1 MRVRNLLG
9 LDCGNSSFRIVLG
22 RFDGETISCEVIDQY
37 PNDMIRIGDYD
48 YWDFLR
54 IFDGL
59 KQSMKKAASM
69 VDRIDSIGVC
79 TWGVDFALYDR
90 RGNML
95 SNPLAY
101 RNAVGGEQ
109 LARLTEKEQADLF
122 RMTGILCDKIN
133 SVYMLAGIRERMPE
147 LFSIADKLLMVP
159 DVFNFMLTGVM
170 QNEPSE
176 LSTTQLMGAG
186 TGAVS
191 PEACGRFG
199 IPQSLFSPVGIHGQK
214 IGDVRKSL
222 LEELGIPYDIPVI
235 CVPSHDTA
243 AAVLA
248 IPAREERF
256 AFISSGTWSLIG
268 TELDKPAVTDAVLQA
283 GLTNET
289 GAFGKITLLKNSAG
303 MFIIQRIR
311 RELEQAL
318 DRDVSWG
325 EMDEM
330 AAAYKGPA
338 PLINVNSGRFFNPLN
353 MSREIW
359 RCLTETGQIKGELDW
374 GTVIQCV
381 YESMACSYALTI
393 GDLEKAAQAAFDSVY
408 IVGGGSKNLAVNQLT
423 AARTGKQVVACGKES
438 TSLGNIAAQLF
449 YFGEARD
456 AARLRE
462 IIGKSIECR
471 EYRQPYTEDGVIQR
485 YAALLSE

>member
-22 RFDGETISCEVIDQY
+22 RFDGETISCEVIGQY

-59 KQSMKKAASM
+59 KQSMKKTASM

-79 TWGVDFALYDR
+79 TWGVDFALFDK

-101 RNAVGGEQ
+101 RNTIGGEQ
-109 LARLTEKEQADLF
+109 LGRLTEKERAELF
-122 RMTGILCDKIN
+122 HLTGILCDKIN

-147 LFSIADKLLMVP
+147 LYSIADKLLMVP
-159 DVFNFMLTGVM
+159 DVFNFMLTGIM

-176 LSTTQLMGAG
+176 LSTSQLMGAG
-186 TGAVS
+186 TGTVS
-191 PEACGRFG
+191 PESCQRFG
-199 IPQSLFSPVGIHGQK
+199 IPQSLFSPIGIHGQK
-214 IGDVRKSL
+214 IGCVRKPL
-222 LEELGIPYDIPVI
+222 LEELGISYDIPVI

-248 IPAREERF
+248 IPAREDRF

-268 TELDKPAVTDAVLQA
+268 TELEKPVVTDAVLAA

-289 GAFGKITLLKNSAG
+289 GAFGKTTLLKNSAG

-311 RELEQAL
+311 RELEQAIG
-318 DRDVSWG
+318 RGVSWG
-325 EMDEM
+325 EMDDM
-330 AAAYKGPA
+330 AAAYQGPP
-338 PLINVNSGRFFNPLN
+338 PLLNVNSSRFFNPLD
-353 MSREIW
+353 MGGEIW
-359 RCLTETGQIKGELDW
+359 RFLRESGQVTGERDW
-374 GTVIQCV
+374 GTVIQAV
-381 YESMACSYALTI
+381 YESMACSYALTVR
-393 GDLEKAAQAAFDSVY
+393 DLEKATGADFDTIY
-408 IVGGGSKNLAVNQLT
+408 IVGGGSKNLAVNRLT

-438 TSLGNIAAQLF
+438 TSLGNIAAQLV
-449 YFGEARD
+449 YFGDARD
-456 AARLRE
+456 AGGLRA
-462 IIGKSIECR
+462 IIGKSIQCQ
-471 EYRQPYTEDGVIQR
+471 EYRQPYTEDGVVQR